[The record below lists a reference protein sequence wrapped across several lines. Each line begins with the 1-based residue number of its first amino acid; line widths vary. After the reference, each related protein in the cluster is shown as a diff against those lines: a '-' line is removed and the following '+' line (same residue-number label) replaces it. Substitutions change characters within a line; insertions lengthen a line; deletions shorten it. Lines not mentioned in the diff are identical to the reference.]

1 MADDRLRVGIVGCGG
16 ITRAL
21 YSRVYPLVSDIA
33 QVVAVADLDASLAG
47 HIQGAFRDTYYA
59 EAYRNRQLAVDART
73 AQERQGF
80 LEKGD
85 MAESAAKYPIRRY
98 SDHEELLGDDEV
110 QVMCAF
116 TPPPVRA
123 APAVA
128 AAESG
133 RHVFTEGPMARSVEE
148 ADAIYNAV
156 KKAGVKY
163 DCQVLDRFPRD
174 MVLARRAVATG
185 ALGRMGF
192 ANVELNSYLPQ
203 GYYRQTPLQHRTW
216 RGTWQGEGGG
226 AAFHHGRYIIDPFLS
241 VVGSPVVQV
250 FAHSGPMLR
259 KIEHDSLSQ
268 AVVKFANGATGII
281 HASLITHTSSE
292 MRERT
297 SVGNRGSISVAGYD
311 AAMTVHN
318 ENLARG
324 AEGLPVMTS
333 TTEFT
338 SSDNPGA
345 LESLEAMRQRRCPPA
360 RPHKSGASDTQL
372 PRGDHQRLRDGGP
385 HRGAASPRR
394 GDQGHLQVLRGE
406 PAGRPAAGQGR
417 PLVPLRRPL
426 RRRPATPTLASHAK
440 IHSHLTAPPM
450 PVGSL

>member
-1 MADDRLRVGIVGCGG
+1 MPDNRLRVGIVGCGG

-21 YSRVYPLVSDIA
+21 YSRVYALVSDIA
-33 QVVAVADLDASLAG
+33 QVVAVADLDPSLAQ

-73 AQERQGF
+73 AEERQGF
-80 LEKGD
+80 LDKGD
-85 MAESAAKYPIRRY
+85 LAESAAQYPIRLYR
-98 SDHEELLGDDEV
+98 DHEELLGDDEV

-116 TPPPVRA
+116 TPPPVRSG
-123 APAVA
+123 PAVA

-156 KKAGVKY
+156 KAAGVKY

-174 MVLARRAVATG
+174 MVLARRAVESG
-185 ALGRMGF
+185 ALSRMGF
-192 ANVELNSYLPQ
+192 ANVELNIYLPQ

-226 AAFHHGRYIIDPFLS
+226 AAFHHGRYIIDPFLA

-250 FAHSGPMLR
+250 FAYSGPMLR

-268 AVVKFANGATGII
+268 AVVKFANGATGVV

-311 AAMTVHN
+311 AAMTVRN
-318 ENLARG
+318 ENLPRG

-338 SSDNPGA
+338 SSDNPDA
-345 LESLEAMRQRRCPPA
+345 LERLEAMREEVAHLPVRISQERQTRSFLQAIIDDTGTEVPIEVPRHHVEVIRA
-360 RPHKSGASDTQL
+360 IYKSSEENRPVDL
-372 PRGDHQRLRDGGP
+372 PLDKDDPWYRF
-385 HRGAASPRR
+385 
-394 GDQGHLQVLRGE
+394 E
-406 PAGRPAAGQGR
+406 GRFAAGQ
-417 PLVPLRRPL
+417 
-426 RRRPATPTLASHAK
+426 TP
-440 IHSHLTAPPM
+440 PP
-450 PVGSL
+450 

>member
-1 MADDRLRVGIVGCGG
+1 MSDSRLKVGIVGCGG

-33 QVVAVADLDASLAG
+33 QVVAVADLDPALAE
-47 HIQGAFRDTYYA
+47 HVQGAFRDTYYA

-73 AQERQGF
+73 DGERQAF

-85 MAESAAKYPIRRY
+85 LAESAAQYPIRRY
-98 SDHEELLGDDEV
+98 RDHEELLRDEEV
-110 QVMCAF
+110 QVMCVF

-123 APAVA
+123 VPAVA
-128 AAESG
+128 AAEAG

-148 ADAIYNAV
+148 ADAIYDAV

-174 MVLARRAVATG
+174 MALARRAVESG
-185 ALGRMGF
+185 AMGEMGF

-203 GYYRQTPLQHRTW
+203 GYYRQTPAQHRTW

-226 AAFHHGRYIIDPFLS
+226 AAFHHGRYIIDPFLA
-241 VVGSPVVQV
+241 VAGSPVAQV
-250 FAHSGPMLR
+250 FAYSGPMLR

-268 AVVKFANGATGII
+268 AVVKFANGATGVI
-281 HASLITHTSSE
+281 HASLITHTSNE

-297 SVGNRGSISVAGYD
+297 SVGMRGCISVAGYD
-311 AAMTVHN
+311 VAMTVRN
-318 ENLARG
+318 ENLTRG

-338 SSDNPGA
+338 SSDNPEA
-345 LESLEAMRQRRCPPA
+345 LESLEAMREEVAHLPDRITQERQTRSFLEAIINDSETEVPIEVPRHHVEVIRAIYKSSEENRPVDLPLDRDDPWYRFEGRFASGQTPP
-360 RPHKSGASDTQL
+360 P
-372 PRGDHQRLRDGGP
+372 
-385 HRGAASPRR
+385 
-394 GDQGHLQVLRGE
+394 
-406 PAGRPAAGQGR
+406 
-417 PLVPLRRPL
+417 
-426 RRRPATPTLASHAK
+426 
-440 IHSHLTAPPM
+440 
-450 PVGSL
+450 

>member
-1 MADDRLRVGIVGCGG
+1 MSDDRLRVGIVGCGG

-33 QVVAVADLDASLAG
+33 QVVAVADLDPALAK
-47 HIQGAFRDTYYA
+47 HIQRAFRDTYYA
-59 EAYRNRQLAVDART
+59 ESYRNRQLAVDART
-73 AQERQGF
+73 PEERLGF
-80 LEKGD
+80 LAKAD
-85 MAESAAKYPIRRY
+85 LAKSAAQYPIRRY
-98 SDHEELLGDDEV
+98 RDHEELLEDDEV
-110 QVMCAF
+110 QVMCSF

-148 ADAIYNAV
+148 ADAIYDAV

-174 MVLARRAVATG
+174 MILARRAVESG
-185 ALGRMGF
+185 AMGQVGF

-203 GYYRQTPLQHRTW
+203 GYYRQTPTQHRTW

-226 AAFHHGRYIIDPFLS
+226 AAFHHGRYIIDPFLW
-241 VVGSPVVQV
+241 VAGSPVVQV
-250 FAHSGPMLR
+250 FAYSGPMLR

-268 AVVKFANGATGII
+268 AVVKFANGATGSI

-297 SVGNRGSISVAGYD
+297 SVGIRGRISVAGHD
-311 AAMTVHN
+311 AAMTTQN
-318 ENLARG
+318 ENLPRG

-338 SSDNPGA
+338 SSDNPQA
-345 LESLEAMRQRRCPPA
+345 LEALEALRGDVAGLPDRVNQERQTRSFLEA
-360 RPHKSGASDTQL
+360 IINDSDTEVPIEVPRHHVEVTRAIYKSSEENRPVDL
-372 PRGDHQRLRDGGP
+372 PLDKDDPWYRFEGRF
-385 HRGAASPRR
+385 AS
-394 GDQGHLQVLRGE
+394 
-406 PAGRPAAGQGR
+406 GQ
-417 PLVPLRRPL
+417 
-426 RRRPATPTLASHAK
+426 TP
-440 IHSHLTAPPM
+440 PP
-450 PVGSL
+450 